1 MLQTMPKSNLC
12 QHIMSCC
19 DVEMIWR
26 ESSTISVQF
35 WLHMNTYMYMTI
47 WEYLSKLMFAS
58 DDKIWIKG
66 NKMRSEN
73 YVYFWTNPFIKLYT
87 LCMADIVMLYSS
99 LCRSAGA
106 MAGDSLG
113 PGSALGKRQKTG
125 YSKKKMASKTS
136 RGMVSSLRSPFFSPF
151 LPTFL

>member
-1 MLQTMPKSNLC
+1 
-12 QHIMSCC
+12 
-19 DVEMIWR
+19 
-26 ESSTISVQF
+26 
-35 WLHMNTYMYMTI
+35 
-47 WEYLSKLMFAS
+47 
-58 DDKIWIKG
+58 
-66 NKMRSEN
+66 MRSEN
-73 YVYFWTNPFIKLYT
+73 YVYFQTNPYIKLYT

-151 LPTFL
+151 LPTFLQLKALGTRKSRAGDFPTWLRRSLRFFASFSQESTLGTTIPPATQANYIQNPGLIAS

>member
-1 MLQTMPKSNLC
+1 
-12 QHIMSCC
+12 
-19 DVEMIWR
+19 
-26 ESSTISVQF
+26 
-35 WLHMNTYMYMTI
+35 
-47 WEYLSKLMFAS
+47 
-58 DDKIWIKG
+58 
-66 NKMRSEN
+66 MRSEN
-73 YVYFWTNPFIKLYT
+73 YVYFWTNPYIKLYT
-87 LCMADIVMLYSS
+87 LCMVDIVMLYSS